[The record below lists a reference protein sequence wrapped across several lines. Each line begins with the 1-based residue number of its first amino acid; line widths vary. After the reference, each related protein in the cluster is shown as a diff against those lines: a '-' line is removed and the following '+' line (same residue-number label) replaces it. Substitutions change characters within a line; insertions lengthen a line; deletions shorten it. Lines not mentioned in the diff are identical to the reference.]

1 MKNKEFENLLRKAAM
16 RLPTSSVIMARIL
29 DDVELQKILKKG
41 GTGKPI
47 IIIYGPPGA
56 GKTSSVKA
64 LLEEHKEIKF
74 AYGLK
79 CVKKVMEDMLAKD
92 KMSVLLIDNFPN
104 PLSLYKLEAGRRI
117 MDYSMDIVSENA
129 EAPLLIIT
137 GEPNILE
144 ELKKAEYLV
153 SRSLIIKM
161 PKIKKND
168 ELYDIRSY
176 FSLNRQEYLELWNIY
191 DQWAEHNPPN
201 ETEILQELENFRQ
214 KYCIK
219 YENRQVGL
227 VFNYYY
233 ALHRFSKFMESEYG
247 EGIPLQTIQD
257 NVQELFSWEESSKEY
272 RSSYEI
278 DVWNEFLEDGGITN
292 VAAPEQSACP
302 LLLKMSCDNNYQCQ
316 WCDEAAIEKYDPMD
330 LRLPEES
337 AAAILIENAKLIPDF
352 PKHIAYDGPLLMIR
366 SKSLVEMLNTYLEN
380 YSRKKGI
387 SVRRITPK
395 KLTKELFAHNLC
407 LFEYVG
413 IGHNTYTFRMK
424 DRNNEN
430 TRVIFIKLTAK
441 QYQQLKEIVKS
452 SYEIRNYD
460 GREVSDMKQCIKYFC
475 ENVQSLYGDIGM
487 PSMVLDEQA
496 KH

>member
-47 IIIYGPPGA
+47 IIINGPPGA
-56 GKTSSVKA
+56 GKTSSVHA
-64 LLEEHKEIKF
+64 LLEEYTEIKF

-79 CVKKVMEDMLAKD
+79 CVKKVMEAMLAKD
-92 KMSVLLIDNFPN
+92 KMSVLFIDNFPN
-104 PLSLYKLEAGRRI
+104 PLSAYKLEAGRRI
-117 MDYSMDIVSENA
+117 MDYSMDIVSEDP

-144 ELKKAEYLV
+144 ELKKAEYLL

-161 PKIKKND
+161 PKIKND
-168 ELYDIRSY
+168 EELYDIRRY
-176 FSLNRQEYLELWNIY
+176 FSLNRQEYLELWKIY
-191 DQWAEHNPPN
+191 DQWAEHNPLN

-214 KYCIK
+214 KHCIK

-233 ALHRFSKFMESEYG
+233 ALQRFSKFMESEYG
-247 EGIPLQTIQD
+247 EGIPLQMIQD
-257 NVQELFSWEESSKEY
+257 NVQRLFSWEESSKEY

-292 VAAPEQSACP
+292 VVAPRQSACP
-302 LLLKMSCDNNYQCQ
+302 LLLKMSCDNNYQCF
-316 WCDEAAIEKYDPMD
+316 WCDEVPIEKYDPMD

-337 AAAILIENAKLIPDF
+337 AAVILIENAKLIPDF

-366 SKSLVEMLNTYLEN
+366 NTSLVEMLNTYLEN
-380 YSRKKGI
+380 YSY
-387 SVRRITPK
+387 
-395 KLTKELFAHNLC
+395 FA
-407 LFEYVG
+407 Y
-413 IGHNTYTFRMK
+413 
-424 DRNNEN
+424 
-430 TRVIFIKLTAK
+430 
-441 QYQQLKEIVKS
+441 
-452 SYEIRNYD
+452 
-460 GREVSDMKQCIKYFC
+460 
-475 ENVQSLYGDIGM
+475 
-487 PSMVLDEQA
+487 
-496 KH
+496 